1 MSEVDAGDGA
11 RLDKWLWAARFF
23 KTRQLAAEAVR
34 GGKVTVNRR
43 KAKPAT
49 AIHRGDRINIGKNG
63 LHYEVRVVEP
73 RTRRGPPAEA
83 REMFEESDASAH
95 RREEQ
100 VQLLRANRAAV
111 QYDRGRPSK
120 RDRRAMEQFRRQ
132 RGL

>member
-1 MSEVDAGDGA
+1 VSEVDAGDGA

-83 REMFEESDASAH
+83 REMFEESDASTH

>member
-49 AIHRGDRINIGKNG
+49 AVHRGDRIDIGKNG

-100 VQLLRANRAAV
+100 VQSLRAHRAAV

-132 RGL
+132 RGF

>member
-1 MSEVDAGDGA
+1 VSEVDAGDGA

>member
-1 MSEVDAGDGA
+1 MSEATAGDGA

-49 AIHRGDRINIGKNG
+49 VIHCGDRLNIGKNG

-120 RDRRAMEQFRRQ
+120 RERRAMEQFRRQ
-132 RGL
+132 RGF

>member
-49 AIHRGDRINIGKNG
+49 VIHRGDRLNIGKNG

-73 RTRRGPPAEA
+73 RTRRGPPVEA

-132 RGL
+132 RGF